1 MLNERV
7 NGYILKGERKERR
20 SYPLP
25 SGALSAES
33 GSPDGV
39 SGPLIVHRTLS
50 PQLQRHHLIP
60 LPARSAIPAPAYW

>member
-7 NGYILKGERKERR
+7 NGYMLKGERKERR

-39 SGPLIVHRTLS
+39 SGPLHRTLS
-50 PQLQRHHLIP
+50 PQLQRHHLMP
-60 LPARSAIPAPAYW
+60 LPAGSAIPAPASW